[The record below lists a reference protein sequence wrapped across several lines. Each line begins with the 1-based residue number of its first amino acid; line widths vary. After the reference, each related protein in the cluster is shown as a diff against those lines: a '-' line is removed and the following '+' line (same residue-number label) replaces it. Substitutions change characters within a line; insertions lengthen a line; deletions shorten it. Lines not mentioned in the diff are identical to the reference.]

1 MASNIGEIVA
11 TATLDV
17 APFQSNVG
25 RLKTYLKGVDNS
37 LKAMENNFKGA
48 GKNVNNLKSLLS
60 QTGSALGSYQK
71 LLSSQSERY
80 NQLKASIGDVSAA
93 TAEQKQKLV
102 EAGASMTATAAKVA
116 ELQNRYEQLAKSMRQ
131 AYIDDSAF
139 TKFGKSAQEIGN
151 KISQAGQT
159 VSGFGSALTRGVTAP
174 IVAGAGIVLKAAIDY
189 ESAFAGVKKTVDET
203 ATVSYQKLS
212 DGIRQMAKELPASA
226 VEIANVAEVAGQL
239 GIKTEDILSFSRTM
253 IDMGESTNL
262 SAEEAATAIAK
273 IANIMGLTSDEYS
286 RFGAAVVDLGNN
298 FATTEKDIV
307 EMTNRLAAGG
317 KLAGLSTADILGLA
331 TAMSSVGIE
340 AEAGG
345 TAMTQTLTAIGNAVS
360 LTGKGAADDLN
371 LIAKT
376 AGMTSEEFQQAWK
389 EKPVVALQSFIKV
402 LQEAQDK
409 GVNMNAILM
418 QLGMTGVRQS
428 NMLKS
433 LALASDKMGAAVQRS
448 NQAWKEN
455 TALTNEANKRYE
467 TTESQLKMFKNQ
479 LTDIAIE
486 FGGPLIK
493 ALRSGLDAV
502 KPWIATLS
510 DLAKKFSSLST
521 EQQQNIIYWG
531 LAAAAIGP
539 VLKILGGGI
548 SVVGGFIKAIGGI
561 SKGIG
566 ILSGSFKYLKDF
578 GGVASSLKAV
588 AGSAGAVETAVAGAT
603 SSTGTFAGAL
613 GALANPIGLLVG
625 GSALL
630 AAGLVYLGNKKDEA
644 RIKTEE
650 FGSQLSDTA
659 RGELKNFQKTV
670 DETSAAVANFG
681 THAGDAEKVSGA
693 FKKLYDEIV
702 DGADKVNQRMAELGS
717 KWGLS
722 EEDIA
727 RAQEKNAQVVSNTET
742 MMNQINDIY
751 QRHNGDASKFSQ
763 EEKEIILNN
772 QNEMIKAKLSM
783 MDLSAEQQK
792 AALQALNG
800 EVRNLNETQLNH
812 TKDVL
817 KKALD
822 EEKRLYENS
831 KSELKELLAGKAI
844 DQETY
849 NKKMQTLEAN
859 HTQTM
864 EALGVKY
871 YQVMQNL
878 DAKVKARTGQSW
890 NYWEEAKKVLEEY
903 GLSYEVIGQKAAE
916 ASRKMGDSHS
926 ILAKYTS
933 DMSKETREA
942 NDAWSLL
949 VGNINENGNFEVK
962 SNVKE
967 VIGEA
972 TKSAEG
978 WEQFKFIAKNADIN
992 SNARV
997 TIAEA
1002 LVESGKWST
1011 MTLEEKQLIVQN
1023 QAGLQAIFDS
1033 ESQLKIWNS
1042 MPAEVKELLLKNAD
1056 VMNKA
1061 EEASKALYNY
1071 EALTPKQKELLA
1083 TDENF
1088 RNAVARSTDT
1098 LTTWNATVPFT
1109 KDLKADPTSVL
1120 NNSQLSI
1127 DKILS
1132 WNMTSADTKSLDAV
1146 DNTGVAVGSAF
1157 LSVNSPKQE
1166 SPIAINA
1173 NDNTAEASQSASSNV
1188 NAPYQASPIDIN
1200 AVDLTG
1206 NPSSAASAGV
1216 NAVKQNSPIDINAT
1230 NQTQGEANAASNA
1243 VNAVKQ
1249 NGPIGI
1255 NAQDNTSSAV
1265 NSVWSGLMSLPAV
1278 KFIDIIT
1285 RHFTEQHA
1293 KGTDNHPGGLATVN
1307 DQRGTLYKELITLP
1321 DGTSFIPEGRNVV
1334 LPLPPGTK
1342 VLRAGKTRSLM
1353 NRLGI
1358 PNYEKGIGFEDTKI
1372 SHLTRRFQEL
1382 NARNRSSS
1390 YPKSTY
1396 SSGGFANH
1404 SADSS
1409 GKAIVTELVSLK
1421 ESVEIL
1427 LGKLLDKDSNTY
1439 LDGQVIAENSYRY
1452 QGNIMRREGI

>member
-1 MASNIGEIVA
+1 MAGGTPLGQMYIELG
-11 TATLDV
+11 LDV
-17 APFQSNVG
+17 SKFNPTLNGAKNAVKYFQSNVKA
-25 RLKTYLKGVDNS
+25 LDSS
-37 LKAMENNFKGA
+37 LKNNGKNTDLLQAKYKTLGQAIEAQRKVLEQMKNSFDTLEPGTAKFDKAAAEIERENAKLAAMEGQLHRVQQALIAVGKENSFANRINKLGDSLIKGGDKIKTFGDNISSFG
-48 GKNVNNLKSLLS
+48 GKLT
-60 QTGSALGSYQK
+60 TGL
-71 LLSSQSERY
+71 
-80 NQLKASIGDVSAA
+80 
-93 TAEQKQKLV
+93 
-102 EAGASMTATAAKVA
+102 
-116 ELQNRYEQLAKSMRQ
+116 
-131 AYIDDSAF
+131 
-139 TKFGKSAQEIGN
+139 
-151 KISQAGQT
+151 
-159 VSGFGSALTRGVTAP
+159 TAP
-174 IVAGAGIVLKAAIDY
+174 LVASVGLITKAAIDY

-389 EKPVVALQSFIKV
+389 EKPVVALQSFIKG
-402 LQEAQDK
+402 LQEAQNK
-409 GVNMNAILM
+409 GVNINAILM

-433 LALASDKMGAAVQRS
+433 LALASDKMGQAVDRS
-448 NQAWKEN
+448 NKAWKEN

-479 LTDIAIE
+479 VTDLAIE
-486 FGGPLIK
+486 FGGPLLK
-493 ALRSGLDAV
+493 ALREGLKAG
-502 KPWIATLS
+502 KPWIET
-510 DLAKKFSSLST
+510 LAKMAKQFSSMSE
-521 EQQQNIIYWG
+521 EQQRNI
-531 LAAAAIGP
+531 
-539 VLKILGGGI
+539 LKW
-548 SVVGGFIKAIGGI
+548 
-561 SKGIG
+561 
-566 ILSGSFKYLKDF
+566 
-578 GGVASSLKAV
+578 
-588 AGSAGAVETAVAGAT
+588 
-603 SSTGTFAGAL
+603 
-613 GALANPIGLLVG
+613 GALAAGAGPALTILGKGLGIIGNLTKALGWLTKGTGKTVG
-625 GSALL
+625 GLSLMLKTFQAFRTTGNLTSAFQLASTGMASFGTATATASTSTSLL
-630 AAGLVYLGNKKDEA
+630 TTALGTLASPLGLIVGGLSLATAAIVYLGNEKDKA

-650 FGSQLSDTA
+650 FGSQLSDTT
-659 RGELKNFQKTV
+659 RGELRNFQKTV
-670 DETSAAVANFG
+670 DETTTAVANFG

-702 DGADKVNQRMAELGS
+702 DGADKVNKRMAELGS

-727 RAQEKNAQVVSNTET
+727 KAQEKNAQVVSNTET

-751 QRHNGDASKFSQ
+751 QRHNGDASKFSR

-783 MDLSAEQQK
+783 MGLSAEQQK

-822 EEKRLYENS
+822 EEKKLYENS

-849 NKKMQTLEAN
+849 NKKMQALEAN

-1011 MTLEEKQLIVQN
+1011 MTIEEKQLIVQN

-1146 DNTGVAVGSAF
+1146 DNTGAAVGSAII
-1157 LSVNSPKQE
+1157 SVNSPRQE
-1166 SPIAINA
+1166 APIDLFATDQTGGVRNETSSAINA
-1173 NDNTAEASQSASSNV
+1173 IKQYNPVDISAQNSTQGTVNEVQS
-1188 NAPYQASPIDIN
+1188 
-1200 AVDLTG
+1200 
-1206 NPSSAASAGV
+1206 GV
-1216 NAVKQNSPIDINAT
+1216 NGIQDRTVT
-1230 NQTQGEANAASNA
+1230 
-1243 VNAVKQ
+1243 
-1249 NGPIGI
+1249 I
-1255 NAQDNTSSAV
+1255 NAQDNASGVLAGIRSWID
-1265 NSVWSGLMSLPAV
+1265 SVTGN
-1278 KFIDIIT
+1278 F
-1285 RHFTEQHA
+1285 FTTIFASQHA
-1293 KGTDNHPGGLATVN
+1293 HGTNYHPGGLAVVN
-1307 DQRGTLYKELITLP
+1307 DQRNSNYKELVTLP
-1321 DGTSFIPEGRNVV
+1321 DGRSFIPEGRNVL
-1334 LPLPPGTK
+1334 LPLPRGSK
-1342 VLRAGKTRSLM
+1342 VLRADKTRRLM
-1353 NRLGI
+1353 HEMGVPKYASGIGI
-1358 PNYEKGIGFEDTKI
+1358 PNDAKFLREMEQAQQNIVVQHQYTNKGQDTDKVVSEMRILRASMEKI
-1372 SHLTRRFQEL
+1372 LTAILE
-1382 NARNRSSS
+1382 
-1390 YPKSTY
+1390 KSP
-1396 SSGGFANH
+1396 
-1404 SADSS
+1404 D
-1409 GKAIVTELVSLK
+1409 V
-1421 ESVEIL
+1421 
-1427 LGKLLDKDSNTY
+1427 Y
-1439 LDGQVIAENSYRY
+1439 LDNEIISRKTYEQHGAIYA
-1452 QGNIMRREGI
+1452 REGI

>member
-1 MASNIGEIVA
+1 MAGGTPLGQMYIELG
-11 TATLDV
+11 LDV
-17 APFQSNVG
+17 SKFNPTLNGAKNAVKYFQSNVKA
-25 RLKTYLKGVDNS
+25 LDSS
-37 LKAMENNFKGA
+37 LKNNGKNTDLLQAKYKTLGQAIEAQRKVLEQMKKSFDTLEPGTAKFDKAAAEIERENAKLAAMEGQLHKVQQALIAVGKENSFANRINKLGDSLIKGGDKIKTFGDNISSFG
-48 GKNVNNLKSLLS
+48 GKLT
-60 QTGSALGSYQK
+60 TGL
-71 LLSSQSERY
+71 
-80 NQLKASIGDVSAA
+80 
-93 TAEQKQKLV
+93 
-102 EAGASMTATAAKVA
+102 
-116 ELQNRYEQLAKSMRQ
+116 
-131 AYIDDSAF
+131 
-139 TKFGKSAQEIGN
+139 
-151 KISQAGQT
+151 
-159 VSGFGSALTRGVTAP
+159 TAP
-174 IVAGAGIVLKAAIDY
+174 LVASVGLITKAAIDY

-389 EKPVVALQSFIKV
+389 EKPVVALQSFIKG
-402 LQEAQDK
+402 LQEAQNK

-433 LALASDKMGAAVQRS
+433 LALASDKMGQAVDRS
-448 NQAWKEN
+448 NKAWKEN

-479 LTDIAIE
+479 VTDLAIE
-486 FGGPLIK
+486 FGGPLLK
-493 ALRSGLDAV
+493 ALREGLKAG
-502 KPWIATLS
+502 KPWIET
-510 DLAKKFSSLST
+510 LAKMAKQFSSMSE
-521 EQQQNIIYWG
+521 EQQRNILKWG
-531 LAAAAIGP
+531 ALAAGAGP
-539 VLKILGGGI
+539 ALTILGKGLGI
-548 SVVGGFIKAIGGI
+548 IGNLTKALGWLT
-561 SKGIG
+561 KGTG
-566 ILSGSFKYLKDF
+566 KTVSGLSLMLKTFQAFRTTGNLTSAFQLASTGMASF
-578 GGVASSLKAV
+578 GTATASAS
-588 AGSAGAVETAVAGAT
+588 
-603 SSTGTFAGAL
+603 SSTGLL
-613 GALANPIGLLVG
+613 GTSMSLLANPLGLIVG
-625 GSALL
+625 SLAL
-630 AAGLVYLGNKKDEA
+630 ATAGLVYLGNEKDKA

-659 RGELKNFQKTV
+659 RGELRNFQKTV
-670 DETSAAVANFG
+670 DETSTAVANFG

-702 DGADKVNQRMAELGS
+702 DGADKVNKRMAELGS

-727 RAQEKNAQVVSNTET
+727 RAQEKNAQVVSNTEA

-751 QRHNGDASKFSQ
+751 QHHNGDASKFSQ

-1071 EALTPKQKELLA
+1071 DALTPKQKELLA

-1146 DNTGVAVGSAF
+1146 DNTGAAVGSAII
-1157 LSVNSPKQE
+1157 SVNSPRQE
-1166 SPIAINA
+1166 APIDLFATDQTGGVRNETSSAINA
-1173 NDNTAEASQSASSNV
+1173 IKQYNPVDISAQNSTQGTVNEVQS
-1188 NAPYQASPIDIN
+1188 
-1200 AVDLTG
+1200 
-1206 NPSSAASAGV
+1206 GV
-1216 NAVKQNSPIDINAT
+1216 NGIQDRTVT
-1230 NQTQGEANAASNA
+1230 
-1243 VNAVKQ
+1243 
-1249 NGPIGI
+1249 I
-1255 NAQDNTSSAV
+1255 NAQDNASGVLSGIRSWID
-1265 NSVWSGLMSLPAV
+1265 SVTGN
-1278 KFIDIIT
+1278 F
-1285 RHFTEQHA
+1285 FTTIFASQHA
-1293 KGTDNHPGGLATVN
+1293 HGTNYHPGGLAVVN
-1307 DQRGTLYKELITLP
+1307 DQRNSNYKELVTLP
-1321 DGTSFIPEGRNVV
+1321 DGRSFIPEGRNVL
-1334 LPLPPGTK
+1334 LPLPRGSK
-1342 VLRAGKTRSLM
+1342 VLRADKTRRLM
-1353 NRLGI
+1353 HEMGVPKYASGIGI
-1358 PNYEKGIGFEDTKI
+1358 PSDAKFLREMEQAQQNIVVQHQYTNKGQDTDKVVSEMRILRASMEKI
-1372 SHLTRRFQEL
+1372 LTG
-1382 NARNRSSS
+1382 
-1390 YPKSTY
+1390 YP
-1396 SSGGFANH
+1396 
-1404 SADSS
+1404 
-1409 GKAIVTELVSLK
+1409 
-1421 ESVEIL
+1421 
-1427 LGKLLDKDSNTY
+1427 
-1439 LDGQVIAENSYRY
+1439 
-1452 QGNIMRREGI
+1452 

>member
-1 MASNIGEIVA
+1 MAGGTPLGQMYIELG
-11 TATLDV
+11 LDV
-17 APFQSNVG
+17 SKFNPTLNGAKNAVKYFQSNVKALDSS
-25 RLKTYLKGVDNS
+25 LKNNGKNTDLLQAKYKTLGQAIEAQRKVLDQMKKSFDTLEPGTAKFDKAAAEIERENAK
-37 LKAMENNFKGA
+37 LKAMEGQLHRVQQALIAVGKENSFANRINKLGDSLIKGGDKIKTFGDNISSFG
-48 GKNVNNLKSLLS
+48 GKLT
-60 QTGSALGSYQK
+60 TGL
-71 LLSSQSERY
+71 
-80 NQLKASIGDVSAA
+80 
-93 TAEQKQKLV
+93 
-102 EAGASMTATAAKVA
+102 
-116 ELQNRYEQLAKSMRQ
+116 
-131 AYIDDSAF
+131 
-139 TKFGKSAQEIGN
+139 
-151 KISQAGQT
+151 
-159 VSGFGSALTRGVTAP
+159 TAP
-174 IVAGAGIVLKAAIDY
+174 LVASVGLITKAAIDY

-389 EKPVVALQSFIKV
+389 EKPVVALQSFIKG

-428 NMLKS
+428 NML
-433 LALASDKMGAAVQRS
+433 ASDKMGQAVDRS
-448 NQAWKEN
+448 NKAWKEN

-479 LTDIAIE
+479 VTDLAIE
-486 FGGPLIK
+486 FGGPLLK
-493 ALRSGLDAV
+493 ALREGLKAG
-502 KPWIATLS
+502 KPWIET
-510 DLAKKFSSLST
+510 LAKMAKQFSSMSE
-521 EQQQNIIYWG
+521 EQQRNI
-531 LAAAAIGP
+531 
-539 VLKILGGGI
+539 LKW
-548 SVVGGFIKAIGGI
+548 
-561 SKGIG
+561 
-566 ILSGSFKYLKDF
+566 
-578 GGVASSLKAV
+578 
-588 AGSAGAVETAVAGAT
+588 
-603 SSTGTFAGAL
+603 
-613 GALANPIGLLVG
+613 GALAAGAGPALTILGKGLGIIGNLTKALGWLTKGTGKTVG
-625 GSALL
+625 GLSLMLKTFQAFRTTGNLTSAFQLASTGMASFGTATATASTSTSLL
-630 AAGLVYLGNKKDEA
+630 TTALGTLASPLGLIVGGLSLATAAIVYLGNEKDKA

-650 FGSQLSDTA
+650 FGSQLSDTT
-659 RGELKNFQKTV
+659 RGELRNFQKTV
-670 DETSAAVANFG
+670 DETTTAVANFG

-702 DGADKVNQRMAELGS
+702 DGADKVNKRMAELGS

-727 RAQEKNAQVVSNTET
+727 KAQEKNAQVVSNTET

-751 QRHNGDASKFSQ
+751 QRHNGDASKFSR

-822 EEKRLYENS
+822 EEKKLYENS

-849 NKKMQTLEAN
+849 NKKMQALEAN

-1146 DNTGVAVGSAF
+1146 DNTGAAVGSAII
-1157 LSVNSPKQE
+1157 SVNSPRQE
-1166 SPIAINA
+1166 APIDLFATDQTGGVRNETSSAINA
-1173 NDNTAEASQSASSNV
+1173 IKQYNPVDISAQNSTQGTVNEVQS
-1188 NAPYQASPIDIN
+1188 
-1200 AVDLTG
+1200 
-1206 NPSSAASAGV
+1206 GV
-1216 NAVKQNSPIDINAT
+1216 NGIQDRTVT
-1230 NQTQGEANAASNA
+1230 
-1243 VNAVKQ
+1243 
-1249 NGPIGI
+1249 I
-1255 NAQDNTSSAV
+1255 NAQDNASGVLAGIRSWID
-1265 NSVWSGLMSLPAV
+1265 SVTGN
-1278 KFIDIIT
+1278 F
-1285 RHFTEQHA
+1285 FTTIFASQHA
-1293 KGTDNHPGGLATVN
+1293 HGTNYHPGGLAVVN
-1307 DQRGTLYKELITLP
+1307 DQRNSNYKELVTLP
-1321 DGTSFIPEGRNVV
+1321 DGRSFIPEGRNVL
-1334 LPLPPGTK
+1334 LPLPRGSK
-1342 VLRAGKTRSLM
+1342 VLRADKTRRLM
-1353 NRLGI
+1353 HEMGVPKYASGIGI
-1358 PNYEKGIGFEDTKI
+1358 PSDAKFLREMEQAQQNIVVQHQYTNKGQDTDKVVSEMRILRTSMEKI
-1372 SHLTRRFQEL
+1372 LTAILE
-1382 NARNRSSS
+1382 
-1390 YPKSTY
+1390 KSP
-1396 SSGGFANH
+1396 
-1404 SADSS
+1404 D
-1409 GKAIVTELVSLK
+1409 V
-1421 ESVEIL
+1421 
-1427 LGKLLDKDSNTY
+1427 Y
-1439 LDGQVIAENSYRY
+1439 LDNDIISRKTYEQHGAIYA
-1452 QGNIMRREGI
+1452 REGI

>member
-1 MASNIGEIVA
+1 MAGGTPLGQMYIELG
-11 TATLDV
+11 LDV
-17 APFQSNVG
+17 SKFNPTLNGAKNAVKYFQSNVKA
-25 RLKTYLKGVDNS
+25 LDSS
-37 LKAMENNFKGA
+37 LKNNGKNTDLLQAKYKTLGQAIEAQRKVLDQMKKSFDTLEPGTAKFDKAAAEIERENAKLAAMEGQLHKVQQALIAVGKENSFANRINKLGDSLIKGGDKIKTFGDNISSFG
-48 GKNVNNLKSLLS
+48 GKLT
-60 QTGSALGSYQK
+60 TGL
-71 LLSSQSERY
+71 
-80 NQLKASIGDVSAA
+80 
-93 TAEQKQKLV
+93 
-102 EAGASMTATAAKVA
+102 
-116 ELQNRYEQLAKSMRQ
+116 
-131 AYIDDSAF
+131 
-139 TKFGKSAQEIGN
+139 
-151 KISQAGQT
+151 
-159 VSGFGSALTRGVTAP
+159 TAP
-174 IVAGAGIVLKAAIDY
+174 LVASVGLITKAAIDY

-389 EKPVVALQSFIKV
+389 EKPVVALQSFIKG

-433 LALASDKMGAAVQRS
+433 LALASDKMGQAVDRS
-448 NQAWKEN
+448 NKAWKEN

-479 LTDIAIE
+479 VTDLAIE
-486 FGGPLIK
+486 FGGPLLK
-493 ALRSGLDAV
+493 ALREGLKAG
-502 KPWIATLS
+502 KPWIET
-510 DLAKKFSSLST
+510 LAKMAKQFSSMSE
-521 EQQQNIIYWG
+521 EQQRNI
-531 LAAAAIGP
+531 
-539 VLKILGGGI
+539 LKW
-548 SVVGGFIKAIGGI
+548 
-561 SKGIG
+561 
-566 ILSGSFKYLKDF
+566 
-578 GGVASSLKAV
+578 
-588 AGSAGAVETAVAGAT
+588 
-603 SSTGTFAGAL
+603 
-613 GALANPIGLLVG
+613 GALAAGAGPALTILGKGLGIIGNLTKALGWLTKGTGKTVG
-625 GSALL
+625 GLSLMLKTFQAFRTTGNLTSAFQLASTGMASFGTATATASTSTSLL
-630 AAGLVYLGNKKDEA
+630 TTALGTLASPLGLIVGGLSLATAAIVYLGNEKDKA

-650 FGSQLSDTA
+650 FGSQLSDTT
-659 RGELKNFQKTV
+659 RGKLRNFQKTV
-670 DETSAAVANFG
+670 DETSTAVANFG

-702 DGADKVNQRMAELGS
+702 DGADKVNKRMAELGS

-727 RAQEKNAQVVSNTET
+727 KAQEKNAQVVSNTET

-751 QRHNGDASKFSQ
+751 QRHNGDASKFSR

-822 EEKRLYENS
+822 EEKKLYENS

-849 NKKMQTLEAN
+849 NKKMQALEAN

-1146 DNTGVAVGSAF
+1146 DNTGAAVGSAII
-1157 LSVNSPKQE
+1157 SVNSPRQE
-1166 SPIAINA
+1166 APIDLFATDQTGGVRNETSSAINA
-1173 NDNTAEASQSASSNV
+1173 IKQYNPVDISAKNSTQGTVNEVQS
-1188 NAPYQASPIDIN
+1188 
-1200 AVDLTG
+1200 
-1206 NPSSAASAGV
+1206 GV
-1216 NAVKQNSPIDINAT
+1216 NGIQDRTVT
-1230 NQTQGEANAASNA
+1230 
-1243 VNAVKQ
+1243 
-1249 NGPIGI
+1249 I
-1255 NAQDNTSSAV
+1255 NAQDNASGVLAGIRSWID
-1265 NSVWSGLMSLPAV
+1265 SVTGN
-1278 KFIDIIT
+1278 F
-1285 RHFTEQHA
+1285 FTTIFASQHA
-1293 KGTDNHPGGLATVN
+1293 HGTNYHPGGLAVVN
-1307 DQRGTLYKELITLP
+1307 DQRNSNYKELVTLP
-1321 DGTSFIPEGRNVV
+1321 DGRSFIPEGRNVL
-1334 LPLPPGTK
+1334 LPLPRGSK
-1342 VLRAGKTRSLM
+1342 VLRADKTRRLM
-1353 NRLGI
+1353 HEMGVPKYASGIGI
-1358 PNYEKGIGFEDTKI
+1358 PSDAKFLREMEQAQQNIVVQHQYTNKGQDTDKVVSEMRILRASMEKI
-1372 SHLTRRFQEL
+1372 LTAILE
-1382 NARNRSSS
+1382 
-1390 YPKSTY
+1390 KSP
-1396 SSGGFANH
+1396 
-1404 SADSS
+1404 D
-1409 GKAIVTELVSLK
+1409 V
-1421 ESVEIL
+1421 
-1427 LGKLLDKDSNTY
+1427 Y
-1439 LDGQVIAENSYRY
+1439 LDNEIISRKTYEQHGAIYT
-1452 QGNIMRREGI
+1452 REGI

>member
-1 MASNIGEIVA
+1 MAGGTPLGQMYIELG
-11 TATLDV
+11 LDV
-17 APFQSNVG
+17 SKFNPTLNGAKNAVKYFQSNVKA
-25 RLKTYLKGVDNS
+25 LDSS
-37 LKAMENNFKGA
+37 LKNN
-48 GKNVNNLKSLLS
+48 GKNTGLLQAKYKTLGQAIEAQRKVLDQMKKSFDTLEPGTAKFDKAAAEIERENAKLATMEGQLHRVQQALIAVGKENS
-60 QTGSALGSYQK
+60 FASRINKLGDSLIKGGDKIKTFGDNISSFGGKLTTGL
-71 LLSSQSERY
+71 
-80 NQLKASIGDVSAA
+80 
-93 TAEQKQKLV
+93 
-102 EAGASMTATAAKVA
+102 
-116 ELQNRYEQLAKSMRQ
+116 
-131 AYIDDSAF
+131 
-139 TKFGKSAQEIGN
+139 
-151 KISQAGQT
+151 
-159 VSGFGSALTRGVTAP
+159 TAP
-174 IVAGAGIVLKAAIDY
+174 LVASVGLITKAAIDY

-389 EKPVVALQSFIKV
+389 EKPVIALQSFIKG

-433 LALASDKMGAAVQRS
+433 LALASDKMGQAVDRS
-448 NQAWKEN
+448 NKAWKEN

-479 LTDIAIE
+479 VTDLAIE
-486 FGGPLIK
+486 FGGPLLK
-493 ALRSGLDAV
+493 ALREGLKAG
-502 KPWIATLS
+502 KPWIET
-510 DLAKKFSSLST
+510 LAKMAKQFSSMSE
-521 EQQQNIIYWG
+521 EQQRNI
-531 LAAAAIGP
+531 
-539 VLKILGGGI
+539 LKW
-548 SVVGGFIKAIGGI
+548 
-561 SKGIG
+561 
-566 ILSGSFKYLKDF
+566 
-578 GGVASSLKAV
+578 
-588 AGSAGAVETAVAGAT
+588 
-603 SSTGTFAGAL
+603 
-613 GALANPIGLLVG
+613 GALAAGAGPALTILGKGLGIIGNLTKALGWLTKGTGKTVG
-625 GSALL
+625 GLSLMLKTFQAFRTTGNLTSAFQLASTGMASFGTATATASTSTSLL
-630 AAGLVYLGNKKDEA
+630 TTTLGTLASPLGLIVGGLSLATAAIVYLGNEKDKA

-650 FGSQLSDTA
+650 FGSQLSDTT
-659 RGELKNFQKTV
+659 RGELRNFQKTV
-670 DETSAAVANFG
+670 DETSTAVANFG

-702 DGADKVNQRMAELGS
+702 DGADKVNKRMAELGS

-727 RAQEKNAQVVSNTET
+727 KAQEKNAQVVSNTET

-751 QRHNGDASKFSQ
+751 QRHNGDASKFSR

-822 EEKRLYENS
+822 EEKKLYENS

-849 NKKMQTLEAN
+849 NKKMQALEAN

-1132 WNMTSADTKSLDAV
+1132 WNMTGADTKSLDAV
-1146 DNTGVAVGSAF
+1146 DNTGAAVGSAII
-1157 LSVNSPKQE
+1157 SVNSPRQE
-1166 SPIAINA
+1166 APIDLFATDQTGGVRNETSSAINA
-1173 NDNTAEASQSASSNV
+1173 IKQYNPVDISAKNSTQGTVNEVQS
-1188 NAPYQASPIDIN
+1188 
-1200 AVDLTG
+1200 
-1206 NPSSAASAGV
+1206 GV
-1216 NAVKQNSPIDINAT
+1216 NGIQDRTVT
-1230 NQTQGEANAASNA
+1230 
-1243 VNAVKQ
+1243 
-1249 NGPIGI
+1249 I
-1255 NAQDNTSSAV
+1255 NAQDNASGVLAGIRSWID
-1265 NSVWSGLMSLPAV
+1265 SVTGN
-1278 KFIDIIT
+1278 F
-1285 RHFTEQHA
+1285 FTTIFASQHA
-1293 KGTDNHPGGLATVN
+1293 HGTNYHPGGLAVVN
-1307 DQRGTLYKELITLP
+1307 DQRNSNYKELVTLP
-1321 DGTSFIPEGRNVV
+1321 DGRSFIPEGRNVL
-1334 LPLPPGTK
+1334 LPLPRGSK
-1342 VLRAGKTRSLM
+1342 VLRADKTRRLM
-1353 NRLGI
+1353 HEMGVPKYASGIGI
-1358 PNYEKGIGFEDTKI
+1358 PSDAKFLREMEQAQQNIVVQHQYTNKGQDTDKVVSEMRILRASMEKI
-1372 SHLTRRFQEL
+1372 LTAILE
-1382 NARNRSSS
+1382 
-1390 YPKSTY
+1390 KSP
-1396 SSGGFANH
+1396 
-1404 SADSS
+1404 D
-1409 GKAIVTELVSLK
+1409 V
-1421 ESVEIL
+1421 
-1427 LGKLLDKDSNTY
+1427 Y
-1439 LDGQVIAENSYRY
+1439 LDNEIISRKTYEQHGAIYA
-1452 QGNIMRREGI
+1452 REGI

>member
-1 MASNIGEIVA
+1 MAGGTPLGQMYIELG
-11 TATLDV
+11 LDV
-17 APFQSNVG
+17 SKFNPTLNGAKNAVKYFQSNVKA
-25 RLKTYLKGVDNS
+25 LDSS
-37 LKAMENNFKGA
+37 LKNNGKNTDLLQAKYKTLGQAIEAQRKVLEQMKNSFDTLEPGTAKFDKAAAEIERENAKLAAMEGQLHRVQQALIAVGKENSFANRINKLGDSLIKGGDKIKTFGDNISSFG
-48 GKNVNNLKSLLS
+48 GKLT
-60 QTGSALGSYQK
+60 TGL
-71 LLSSQSERY
+71 
-80 NQLKASIGDVSAA
+80 
-93 TAEQKQKLV
+93 
-102 EAGASMTATAAKVA
+102 
-116 ELQNRYEQLAKSMRQ
+116 
-131 AYIDDSAF
+131 
-139 TKFGKSAQEIGN
+139 
-151 KISQAGQT
+151 
-159 VSGFGSALTRGVTAP
+159 TAP
-174 IVAGAGIVLKAAIDY
+174 LVASVGLITKAAIDY

-389 EKPVVALQSFIKV
+389 EKPVVALQSFIKG
-402 LQEAQDK
+402 LQEAQNK

-433 LALASDKMGAAVQRS
+433 LALASDKMGQAVDRS
-448 NQAWKEN
+448 NKAWKEN

-479 LTDIAIE
+479 VTDLAIE
-486 FGGPLIK
+486 FGGPLLK
-493 ALRSGLDAV
+493 ALREGLKAG
-502 KPWIATLS
+502 KPWIET
-510 DLAKKFSSLST
+510 LAKMAKQFSSMSE
-521 EQQQNIIYWG
+521 EQQRNI
-531 LAAAAIGP
+531 
-539 VLKILGGGI
+539 LKW
-548 SVVGGFIKAIGGI
+548 
-561 SKGIG
+561 
-566 ILSGSFKYLKDF
+566 
-578 GGVASSLKAV
+578 
-588 AGSAGAVETAVAGAT
+588 
-603 SSTGTFAGAL
+603 
-613 GALANPIGLLVG
+613 GALAAGAGPALTILGKGLGIIGNLTKALGWLTKGTGKTVG
-625 GSALL
+625 GLSLMLKTFQAFRTTGNLTSAFQLASTGMASFGTATATASTSTSLL
-630 AAGLVYLGNKKDEA
+630 TTALGTLASPLGLIVGGLSLATAAIVYLGNEKDKA

-650 FGSQLSDTA
+650 FGSQLSDTT
-659 RGELKNFQKTV
+659 RGELRNFQKTV
-670 DETSAAVANFG
+670 DETTTAVANFG

-702 DGADKVNQRMAELGS
+702 DGADKVNKRMAELGS

-727 RAQEKNAQVVSNTET
+727 KAQEKNAQVVSNTET

-751 QRHNGDASKFSQ
+751 QRHNGDASKFSR

-783 MDLSAEQQK
+783 MGLSAEQQK

-822 EEKRLYENS
+822 EEKKLYENS

-849 NKKMQTLEAN
+849 NKKMQALEAN

-916 ASRKMGDSHS
+916 ASRKIGDSHS

-1146 DNTGVAVGSAF
+1146 DNTGAAVGSAII
-1157 LSVNSPKQE
+1157 SVNSPRQE
-1166 SPIAINA
+1166 APIDLFATDQTGGVRNETSSAINA
-1173 NDNTAEASQSASSNV
+1173 IKQYNPVDISAQNSTQGTVNEVQS
-1188 NAPYQASPIDIN
+1188 
-1200 AVDLTG
+1200 
-1206 NPSSAASAGV
+1206 GV
-1216 NAVKQNSPIDINAT
+1216 NGIQDRTVT
-1230 NQTQGEANAASNA
+1230 
-1243 VNAVKQ
+1243 
-1249 NGPIGI
+1249 I
-1255 NAQDNTSSAV
+1255 NAQDNASGVLAGIRSWID
-1265 NSVWSGLMSLPAV
+1265 SVTGN
-1278 KFIDIIT
+1278 F
-1285 RHFTEQHA
+1285 FTTIFASQHA
-1293 KGTDNHPGGLATVN
+1293 HGTNYHPGGLAVVN
-1307 DQRGTLYKELITLP
+1307 DQRNSNYKELVTLP
-1321 DGTSFIPEGRNVV
+1321 DGRSFIPEGRNVL
-1334 LPLPPGTK
+1334 LPLPRGSK
-1342 VLRAGKTRSLM
+1342 VLRADKTRRLM
-1353 NRLGI
+1353 HEMGVPKYASGIGI
-1358 PNYEKGIGFEDTKI
+1358 PNDAKFLREMEQAQQNIVVQHQYTNKGQDTDKVVSEMRILRASMEKI
-1372 SHLTRRFQEL
+1372 LTAILE
-1382 NARNRSSS
+1382 
-1390 YPKSTY
+1390 KSP
-1396 SSGGFANH
+1396 
-1404 SADSS
+1404 D
-1409 GKAIVTELVSLK
+1409 V
-1421 ESVEIL
+1421 
-1427 LGKLLDKDSNTY
+1427 Y
-1439 LDGQVIAENSYRY
+1439 LDNEIISRKTYEQHGAIYA
-1452 QGNIMRREGI
+1452 REGI

>member
-1 MASNIGEIVA
+1 MASNIGELVA

-48 GKNVNNLKSLLS
+48 GKNVGNLKSLLS
-60 QTGSALGSYQK
+60 QTGSALSSYQK
-71 LLSSQSERY
+71 VLSSQSERY
-80 NQLKASIGDVSAA
+80 NQLKASIGDVSTA

-102 EAGASMTATAAKVA
+102 EASASMTATAAKVA
-116 ELQNRYEQLAKSMRQ
+116 ELQNRYDQLASSMRQ

-139 TKFGKSAQEIGN
+139 TRFGKSAQEVGN
-151 KISQAGQT
+151 KISQMGQT

-174 IVAGAGIVLKAAIDY
+174 IVAGAGLVVKAAIDY

-203 ATVSYQKLS
+203 ATVSYKNLS

-273 IANIMGLTSDEYS
+273 VANIMGLTSEDYS
-286 RFGAAVVDLGNN
+286 RFGASVVDLGNN

-307 EMTNRLAAGG
+307 MMANRLAAGG
-317 KLAGLSTADILGLA
+317 KLAGLTAPEILGLA

-360 LTGKGAADDLN
+360 LTTKDSADDLA
-371 LIAKT
+371 LIAKV
-376 AGMTSEEFQQAWK
+376 AGTTSEEFQQAWK
-389 EKPVVALQSFIKV
+389 EKPAEALQSFIKG
-402 LQEAQDK
+402 LNTAREK
-409 GVNMNAILM
+409 GANMDAILM
-418 QLGMTGVRQS
+418 KLGMTGVRQG

-433 LALASDKMGAAVQRS
+433 LALSSDKMSAAVARS

-467 TTESQLKMFKNQ
+467 TTESQLKMFRNQ

-493 ALRSGLDAV
+493 ALREGLNAA
-502 KPWIATLS
+502 KPWIENLS
-510 DLAKKFSSLST
+510 ELAKKFSSLST
-521 EQQQNIIYWG
+521 EQQQNILKWG
-531 LAAAAIGP
+531 LFAAALGP
-539 VLKILGGGI
+539 ALKLLGGGI
-548 SVVGGFIKAIGGI
+548 SVIGGFVKAIGGL

-566 ILSGSFKYLKDF
+566 FLSGSAKYLANLPV
-578 GGVASSLKAV
+578 GLNAL
-588 AGSAGAVETAVAGAT
+588 AGSAGAAETAMAGVST
-603 SSTGTFAGAL
+603 SAGSLSGAF
-613 GALANPIGLLVG
+613 GALANPIGLIVG
-625 GSALL
+625 SLALL
-630 AAGLVYLGNKKDEA
+630 TAGAVYLGNEKDKA
-644 RIKTEE
+644 RIKVEE
-650 FGSQLSDTA
+650 FGSTLNDVQ
-659 RGELKNFQKTV
+659 RGELRSFQKTV
-670 DETSAAVANFG
+670 DETATAVANFG
-681 THAGDAEKVSGA
+681 THAGDVEKVTGA
-693 FKKLYDEIV
+693 FKKLYDEV
-702 DGADKVNQRMAELGS
+702 AESAEKSNKRMEELGA

-727 RAQEKNAQVVSNTET
+727 RAREKSGQVVSNTEA
-742 MMNQINDIY
+742 MMNQINEIY

-783 MDLSAEQQK
+783 MSLSAEQQK

-800 EVRNLNETQLNH
+800 EIGNLNETQLKH

-817 KKALD
+817 KQALD
-822 EEKRLYENS
+822 EEKSLYETS
-831 KSELKELLAGKAI
+831 KSELKELLDGKAI

-849 NKKMQTLEAN
+849 NKKMQQLEAN

-864 EALGVKY
+864 EALGTKY
-871 YQVMQNL
+871 YQVMKTL
-878 DAKVKARTGQSW
+878 DEKVKARTGQNW
-890 NYWEEAKKVLEEY
+890 NYWEEAKKALEEY
-903 GLSYEVIGQKAAE
+903 GLSYEAIGQKAAE
-916 ASRKMGDSHS
+916 ASEKAGNSHS

-933 DMSKETREA
+933 DMSKEVKEA

-949 VGNINENGNFEVK
+949 VGNIDKNGNFEIK

-972 TKSAEG
+972 AKSAEG
-978 WEQFKFIAKNADIN
+978 WEQLQFIAKTADIN
-992 SNARV
+992 SNARA

-1033 ESQLKIWNS
+1033 ENHLKIWNS

-1071 EALTPKQKELLA
+1071 DSLTPKQKELLA

-1088 RNAVARSTDT
+1088 RTAVARSTDT
-1098 LTTWNATVPFT
+1098 LTTWNATTPFT
-1109 KDLKADPTSVL
+1109 KDFKANATDVL
-1120 NNSQLSI
+1120 NNGQLSI
-1127 DKILS
+1127 DKIMS
-1132 WNMTSADTKSLDAV
+1132 WNLTNADTKSLDAV
-1146 DNTGVAVGSAF
+1146 DNTAGAVASAL

-1166 SPIAINA
+1166 APIGINA
-1173 NDNTAEASQSASSNV
+1173 TDLTVPESAS
-1188 NAPYQASPIDIN
+1188 
-1200 AVDLTG
+1200 
-1206 NPSSAASAGV
+1206 ASAGI
-1216 NAVKQNSPIDINAT
+1216 NAIKQNFPIDINAT
-1230 NQTQGEANAASNA
+1230 NKTQGEANSASNT

-1249 NGPIGI
+1249 DSPISI
-1255 NAQDNTSSAV
+1255 RAENNTQSAISSV
-1265 NSVWSGLMSLPAV
+1265 LGGLASLPAV
-1278 KFIDIIT
+1278 KIIDIIT
-1285 RHFTEQHA
+1285 RTFTQRHA
-1293 KGTDNHPGGLATVN
+1293 KGTNNHPGGLATVN
-1307 DQRGTLYKELITLP
+1307 DQRGTLYKEMVTLP
-1321 DGTSFIPEGRNVV
+1321 DGTSFIPHGRNVT
-1334 LPLPPGTK
+1334 LPLPQGTK
-1342 VLRAGKTRSLM
+1342 VMRAGKTRSLM

-1358 PNYEKGIGFEDTKI
+1358 PNYENGIGFEDTKI
-1372 SHLTRRFQEL
+1372 SHLTRRIQSI
-1382 NARNRSSS
+1382 NTKNSNRG
-1390 YPKSTY
+1390 YQSTANTI
-1396 SSGGFANH
+1396 GGYNGSDNQAVV
-1404 SADSS
+1404 S
-1409 GKAIVTELVSLK
+1409 ELVSLK
-1421 ESVEIL
+1421 ESLENL
-1427 LGKLLDKDSNTY
+1427 LGRLLDKDTNTY
-1439 LDGQVIAENSYRY
+1439 LDGRAIAENSYQY

>member
-1 MASNIGEIVA
+1 MAGGTPLGQMYIELG
-11 TATLDV
+11 LDV
-17 APFQSNVG
+17 SKFNPTLNGAKNAVKYFQSNVKA
-25 RLKTYLKGVDNS
+25 LDSS
-37 LKAMENNFKGA
+37 LKNN
-48 GKNVNNLKSLLS
+48 GKNTDLLQAKYKTLGQAIEAQRKVLDQMKKSFDTLEPGTAKFDKAAAEIERENAKLATMEGQLHRVQQALIAVGKENS
-60 QTGSALGSYQK
+60 FASRINKLGDSLIKGGDKIKTFGDNISSFGGKLTTGL
-71 LLSSQSERY
+71 
-80 NQLKASIGDVSAA
+80 
-93 TAEQKQKLV
+93 
-102 EAGASMTATAAKVA
+102 
-116 ELQNRYEQLAKSMRQ
+116 
-131 AYIDDSAF
+131 
-139 TKFGKSAQEIGN
+139 
-151 KISQAGQT
+151 
-159 VSGFGSALTRGVTAP
+159 TAP
-174 IVAGAGIVLKAAIDY
+174 LVASVGLITKAAIDY

-389 EKPVVALQSFIKV
+389 EKPVVALQSFIKG

-433 LALASDKMGAAVQRS
+433 LALASDKMGQAVDRS
-448 NQAWKEN
+448 NKAWKEN

-479 LTDIAIE
+479 VTDLAIE
-486 FGGPLIK
+486 FGGPLLK
-493 ALRSGLDAV
+493 ALREGLKAE
-502 KPWIATLS
+502 KPWIET
-510 DLAKKFSSLST
+510 LAKMAKQFSSMSE
-521 EQQQNIIYWG
+521 EQQRNI
-531 LAAAAIGP
+531 
-539 VLKILGGGI
+539 LKW
-548 SVVGGFIKAIGGI
+548 
-561 SKGIG
+561 
-566 ILSGSFKYLKDF
+566 
-578 GGVASSLKAV
+578 
-588 AGSAGAVETAVAGAT
+588 
-603 SSTGTFAGAL
+603 
-613 GALANPIGLLVG
+613 GALAAGAGPALTILGKGLGIIGNLTKALGWLTKGTGKTVSGLSLMLKTFQAFRTTGNLTSAFQLASTGMASFGTATTTASTSTSLLTTALGTLASPLGLIVG
-625 GSALL
+625 GLSL
-630 AAGLVYLGNKKDEA
+630 ATAAIVYLGNEKDKA

-650 FGSQLSDTA
+650 FGSQLSDTT
-659 RGELKNFQKTV
+659 RGELRNFQKTV
-670 DETSAAVANFG
+670 DETSMAVANFG

-702 DGADKVNQRMAELGS
+702 DGADKVNKRMAELGS

-727 RAQEKNAQVVSNTET
+727 KAQEKNAQVVSNTET

-751 QRHNGDASKFSQ
+751 QRHNGDASKFSR

-822 EEKRLYENS
+822 EEKKLYENS

-849 NKKMQTLEAN
+849 NKKMQALEAN

-1146 DNTGVAVGSAF
+1146 DNTGAAVGSAII
-1157 LSVNSPKQE
+1157 SVNSPRQE
-1166 SPIAINA
+1166 APIDLFATDQTGGVRNETSSAINA
-1173 NDNTAEASQSASSNV
+1173 IKQYNPVDISAKNSTQGTVNEVQS
-1188 NAPYQASPIDIN
+1188 
-1200 AVDLTG
+1200 
-1206 NPSSAASAGV
+1206 GV
-1216 NAVKQNSPIDINAT
+1216 NGIQDRTVT
-1230 NQTQGEANAASNA
+1230 
-1243 VNAVKQ
+1243 
-1249 NGPIGI
+1249 I
-1255 NAQDNTSSAV
+1255 NAQDNASGVLAGIRSWID
-1265 NSVWSGLMSLPAV
+1265 SVTGN
-1278 KFIDIIT
+1278 F
-1285 RHFTEQHA
+1285 FTTIFASQHA
-1293 KGTDNHPGGLATVN
+1293 HGTNYHPGGLAVVN
-1307 DQRGTLYKELITLP
+1307 DQRNSNYKELVTLP
-1321 DGTSFIPEGRNVV
+1321 DGRSFIPEGRNVL
-1334 LPLPPGTK
+1334 LPLPRGSK
-1342 VLRAGKTRSLM
+1342 VLRADKTRRLM
-1353 NRLGI
+1353 HEMGVPKYASGIGI
-1358 PNYEKGIGFEDTKI
+1358 PSDAKFLREMEQAQQNIVVQHQYTNKGQDTDKVVSEMRILRASMEKI
-1372 SHLTRRFQEL
+1372 LTAILE
-1382 NARNRSSS
+1382 
-1390 YPKSTY
+1390 KSP
-1396 SSGGFANH
+1396 
-1404 SADSS
+1404 D
-1409 GKAIVTELVSLK
+1409 V
-1421 ESVEIL
+1421 
-1427 LGKLLDKDSNTY
+1427 Y
-1439 LDGQVIAENSYRY
+1439 LDNEIISRKTYEQHGAIYA
-1452 QGNIMRREGI
+1452 REGI

>member
-1 MASNIGEIVA
+1 MAGGTPLGQMYIELG
-11 TATLDV
+11 LDV
-17 APFQSNVG
+17 SKFNPTLNGAKNAVKYFQSNVKA
-25 RLKTYLKGVDNS
+25 LDSS
-37 LKAMENNFKGA
+37 LKNNGKNTDLLQAKYKTLGQAIEAQRKVLDQMKKSFDTLEPGTAKFDKAAAEIERENAKLAAMEGQLHKVQQALIAVGKENSFANRINKLGDSLIKGGDKIKTFGDNISSFG
-48 GKNVNNLKSLLS
+48 GKLT
-60 QTGSALGSYQK
+60 TGL
-71 LLSSQSERY
+71 
-80 NQLKASIGDVSAA
+80 
-93 TAEQKQKLV
+93 
-102 EAGASMTATAAKVA
+102 
-116 ELQNRYEQLAKSMRQ
+116 
-131 AYIDDSAF
+131 
-139 TKFGKSAQEIGN
+139 
-151 KISQAGQT
+151 
-159 VSGFGSALTRGVTAP
+159 TAP
-174 IVAGAGIVLKAAIDY
+174 LVASVGLITKAAIDY

-389 EKPVVALQSFIKV
+389 EKPVVALQSFIKG

-433 LALASDKMGAAVQRS
+433 LALASDKMGQAVDRS
-448 NQAWKEN
+448 NKAWKEN

-479 LTDIAIE
+479 VTDLAIE
-486 FGGPLIK
+486 FGGPLLK
-493 ALRSGLDAV
+493 ALREGLKAG
-502 KPWIATLS
+502 KPWIET
-510 DLAKKFSSLST
+510 LAKMAKQFSSMSE
-521 EQQQNIIYWG
+521 EQQRNI
-531 LAAAAIGP
+531 
-539 VLKILGGGI
+539 LKW
-548 SVVGGFIKAIGGI
+548 
-561 SKGIG
+561 
-566 ILSGSFKYLKDF
+566 
-578 GGVASSLKAV
+578 
-588 AGSAGAVETAVAGAT
+588 
-603 SSTGTFAGAL
+603 
-613 GALANPIGLLVG
+613 GALAAGAGPALTILGKGLGIIGNLTKALGWLTKGTGKTVG
-625 GSALL
+625 GLSLMLKTFQAFRTTGNLTSAFQLASTGMASFGTATATASTSTSLL
-630 AAGLVYLGNKKDEA
+630 TTVLGTLASPLGLIVGGLSLATAAIVYLGNEKDKA

-650 FGSQLSDTA
+650 FGSQLSDTT
-659 RGELKNFQKTV
+659 RGELRNFQKTV
-670 DETSAAVANFG
+670 DETSTAVANFG

-702 DGADKVNQRMAELGS
+702 DGADKVNKRMAELGS

-727 RAQEKNAQVVSNTET
+727 KAQEKNAQVVSNTET

-751 QRHNGDASKFSQ
+751 QRHNGDASKFSR

-822 EEKRLYENS
+822 EEKKLYENS

-849 NKKMQTLEAN
+849 NKKMQALEAN

-1146 DNTGVAVGSAF
+1146 DNTGAAVGSAII
-1157 LSVNSPKQE
+1157 SVNSPRQE
-1166 SPIAINA
+1166 APIDLFATDQTGGVRNETSSAINA
-1173 NDNTAEASQSASSNV
+1173 IKQYNPVDISAQNSTQGTVNEVQS
-1188 NAPYQASPIDIN
+1188 
-1200 AVDLTG
+1200 
-1206 NPSSAASAGV
+1206 GV
-1216 NAVKQNSPIDINAT
+1216 NGIQDRTVT
-1230 NQTQGEANAASNA
+1230 
-1243 VNAVKQ
+1243 
-1249 NGPIGI
+1249 I
-1255 NAQDNTSSAV
+1255 NAQDNASGVLAGIRSWID
-1265 NSVWSGLMSLPAV
+1265 SVTGN
-1278 KFIDIIT
+1278 F
-1285 RHFTEQHA
+1285 FTTIFASQHA
-1293 KGTDNHPGGLATVN
+1293 HGTNYHPGGLAVVN
-1307 DQRGTLYKELITLP
+1307 DQRNSNYKELVTLP
-1321 DGTSFIPEGRNVV
+1321 DGRSFIPEGRNVL
-1334 LPLPPGTK
+1334 LPLPRGSK
-1342 VLRAGKTRSLM
+1342 VLRADKTRRLM
-1353 NRLGI
+1353 HEMGVPKYASGIGI
-1358 PNYEKGIGFEDTKI
+1358 PSDAKFLREMEQAQQNIVVQHQYTNKGQDIDKVVSEMRILRASMEKI
-1372 SHLTRRFQEL
+1372 LTAILE
-1382 NARNRSSS
+1382 
-1390 YPKSTY
+1390 KSP
-1396 SSGGFANH
+1396 
-1404 SADSS
+1404 D
-1409 GKAIVTELVSLK
+1409 V
-1421 ESVEIL
+1421 
-1427 LGKLLDKDSNTY
+1427 Y
-1439 LDGQVIAENSYRY
+1439 LDNEIISRKTYEQHGAIYA
-1452 QGNIMRREGI
+1452 REGI